1 MEPVHSTLTGTSTQ
15 QNRIRATG
23 DRVAY
28 KFAEM
33 VSLHPVGPIAFGNS
47 DLEKTV
53 TTQKAK
59 PQHRGFTLIEMVITV
74 SIVGILSAIAYPSYQ
89 SAVRKSNRAAAE
101 SFLANVAQRQQQYL
115 LDQRS
120 YASSVTTLGTPAPA
134 SVTPYYTIAISV
146 AAGPPPSFTASATPF
161 GSQAGDLSGQAL
173 TITNTGAKGPS
184 GAW

>member
-1 MEPVHSTLTGTSTQ
+1 MEPVHSTLTGNPTH

-23 DRVAY
+23 VRVAY
-28 KFAEM
+28 KLVEM
-33 VSLHPVGPIAFGNS
+33 VSLHPADPMTFGNP

-59 PQHRGFTLIEMVITV
+59 PQHGGFTLIEMVITV

-89 SAVRKSNRAAAE
+89 SAMRKNNRAAAE
-101 SFLANVAQRQQQYL
+101 SFLANVARRQQQYL

-120 YASSVTTLGTPAPA
+120 YASSVTTLGTPTPA

-146 AAGPPPSFTASATPF
+146 AAGPPPSFTASATPI
-161 GSQAGDLSGQAL
+161 GSQASDLSGAAI